1 LKDFLYLR
9 KFPDPVLREK
19 CEPIQNINENI
30 LFILDKMLEIMHRNN
45 GVGLAAPQ
53 IGLKLRLV
61 TISTGKDTW
70 KLINPEI
77 IEKDGTQTVEEGCLS
92 IPETYLRISRSK
104 KVFIKALDETGKE
117 IEIEGENTLA
127 QIIQH
132 ELDHLD
138 GKLII
143 DYIKNKKYIEFLL
156 SYRRTN

>member
-1 LKDFLYLR
+1 MKDFLYLR

>member
-1 LKDFLYLR
+1 
-9 KFPDPVLREK
+9 
-19 CEPIQNINENI
+19 
-30 LFILDKMLEIMHRNN
+30 MLEIMHRNN